1 MKCPFCASYVE
12 PKDNWRS
19 ILVAFIFAL
28 LMGFL
33 GGLFFSDWKMV
44 SKLDKQIEKDNR
56 IKKDLRD
63 NFVPSRPEPKK
74 KG

>member
-19 ILVAFIFAL
+19 ILVAFTLAL
-28 LMGFL
+28 LIGFL
-33 GGLFFSDWKMV
+33 GGLFFSDWKLTP
-44 SKLDKQIEKDNR
+44 KFEQKIEKDKS
-56 IKKDLRD
+56 IKEELQK
-63 NFVPSRPEPKK
+63 NYVPSPPLKK